1 MGGGNDSLNKSEDA
15 AVSNLTKMYRIAHK
29 YGAKVIAISN
39 PTKDFTKNPDKYPSN
54 DTIADWVES
63 QTISDFVIPANR
75 LTDNKSYFGN
85 DFIHLN
91 RTGQDAIYKQLS
103 LLIDLINNGV
113 TGRTKNIDKL
123 HTKLKK
129 LGFDLGDEIN
139 LQVNGPK
146 TTAALKKLKQQYEK
160 EGGTGNW
167 SDNIG
172 KLIKGIVNSS
182 TVQSILAA
190 TKSASDS
197 LGFTQTKKDK
207 KIAVTKDTDAAKVI
221 TFFKQKGLTVSQSA
235 GIAGNIAVES
245 EFNPTAIGDNGTSY
259 GLAQWHLDRWE
270 NLKQWCS
277 KNGYEPSSI
286 SGQLEFLW
294 WELQNYESS
303 ALSDL
308 KRQTNPADAAESFAS
323 KFERPSYVSPIR
335 AKNAENFYNDF
346 TKYAASKI

>member
-1 MGGGNDSLNKSEDA
+1 M
-15 AVSNLTKMYRIAHK
+15 
-29 YGAKVIAISN
+29 
-39 PTKDFTKNPDKYPSN
+39 
-54 DTIADWVES
+54 
-63 QTISDFVIPANR
+63 
-75 LTDNKSYFGN
+75 
-85 DFIHLN
+85 
-91 RTGQDAIYKQLS
+91 
-103 LLIDLINNGV
+103 
-113 TGRTKNIDKL
+113 

-207 KIAVTKDTDAAKVI
+207 KIAVAKDTDAAKVI

-245 EFNPTAIGDNGTSY
+245 GFNPTAIGDNGTSY

-308 KRQTNPADAAESFAS
+308 KQQTNPSAAAESFAS